1 MDCVINYDVPEENEY
16 YIHRIGRTGRARK
29 KGIAVSILGTFP
41 EQAKL
46 AEIAKYSHYA
56 IQPVKFAE
64 DGSLV
69 EEEPPKPKKA
79 PPRRRFR

>member
-1 MDCVINYDVPEENEY
+1 MCIRD
-16 YIHRIGRTGRARK
+16 
-29 KGIAVSILGTFP
+29 SGTFP